1 MPFDTAFLA
10 AMSALAAAVCWG
22 AGDFTGGLAARRSQV
37 LSAVFISYS
46 VGLIALTLIALARGE
61 PFPVFADLAWGGLAG
76 LSGLVGIG
84 FLFRGFAAG
93 RMGIVAPVSAVLATA
108 LPVIFN
114 ALTEGLPR
122 EVQLIGFGFAL
133 AGIWLLSRPERL
145 GSRPDGLGMAIL
157 AGLGFGG
164 FFIGL
169 GQISETA
176 VFWPLVAGRAVSC
189 TVMLAAAILSRRPLV
204 LPESPVP
211 LLVTAGILDVAGNL
225 FFLLAIQN
233 GRLDITAVL
242 GSLYPAVTT
251 LLALL
256 FVKERMTRQQI
267 IGVSLAVLAI
277 ILITI

>member
-10 AMSALAAAVCWG
+10 AISALTAALCWG

-37 LSAVFISYS
+37 FSAVFISYN
-46 VGLIALTLIALARGE
+46 VGLIALIIIALARAE
-61 PFPVFADLAWGGLAG
+61 AFPAFADLAWGALAG

-114 ALTEGLPR
+114 ALTEGLPSQ
-122 EVQLIGFGFAL
+122 VQLVGFGFAL

-145 GSRPDGLGMAIL
+145 GSRPDGLGMAIM

-164 FFIGL
+164 FFISL
-169 GQISETA
+169 GQVGENA
-176 VFWPLVAGRAVSC
+176 VFWPLVAGRVAAC
-189 TVMLAAAILSRRPLV
+189 AVMLVFAFLNRRSLL
-204 LPESPVP
+204 LPQSPVP
-211 LLVTAGILDVAGNL
+211 LLVIAGILDVAGNL

-256 FVKERMTRQQI
+256 FIKERMTRQQMM
-267 IGVSLAVLAI
+267 GVSLAVLAI
-277 ILITI
+277 VLITV

>member
-10 AMSALAAAVCWG
+10 AMSALTAAVCWG

-37 LSAVFISYS
+37 LSAVFLSYS
-46 VGLIALTLIALARGE
+46 VGLLALTLIALARAE
-61 PFPVFADLAWGGLAG
+61 PLPAFADLAWGGLAG
-76 LSGLVGIG
+76 LSGLVGIS

-122 EVQLIGFGFAL
+122 ELQLIGFGFAL

-176 VFWPLVAGRAVSC
+176 VFWPLVAGRAVAC
-189 TVMLAAAILSRRPLV
+189 AAMLVAALLSRRPLL
-204 LPESPVP
+204 LPQSPIP

-256 FVKERMTRQQI
+256 FIKERMTRQQI

-277 ILITI
+277 VLITI